1 MKIGQ
6 YVSHFANRVFE
17 NREHYPRP
25 HRGIVFARKY
35 DDSSGWYGYNSE
47 WVLSPIFTNQKH
59 IYMKRLKEQIER
71 AIPSYISDSEKATK
85 MFLDDRQ
92 FDIKTYELFEKLPDL
107 DLNRHLTTGVG
118 GLKLAKI
125 MIDESL
131 RNRERLEDEIQKIIR
146 SMK

>member
-1 MKIGQ
+1 VGFISNFHKSKT
-6 YVSHFANRVFE
+6 Y
-17 NREHYPRP
+17 
-25 HRGIVFARKY
+25 
-35 DDSSGWYGYNSE
+35 
-47 WVLSPIFTNQKH
+47 
-59 IYMKRLKEQIER
+59 IYEKVKR